1 MEGEGD
7 SRVHFSEVSDPWSSS
22 RHVAVLQALDAVEKV
37 RACGETGDGVAY
49 GVHCHVAHGAACVVR
64 GELVAGLQLGVYR
77 VSTAV
82 KEIHTELA
90 NHIHLVSDYR
100 TFARSTYGAEK
111 DVEICREK
119 VKVVSEQL
127 QTLSRF
133 LEDHYT
139 PEES

>member
-1 MEGEGD
+1 M
-7 SRVHFSEVSDPWSSS
+7 SLMAPRVSSEESSS
-22 RHVAVLQALDAVEKV
+22 LAFNS
-37 RACGETGDGVAY
+37 ACTEF
-49 GVHCHVAHGAACVVR
+49 
-64 GELVAGLQLGVYR
+64 LQL
-77 VSTAV
+77 V

>member
-1 MEGEGD
+1 VTALRTAATAV
-7 SRVHFSEVSDPWSSS
+7 SLTAPRVASEENSSL
-22 RHVAVLQALDAVEKV
+22 AFN
-37 RACGETGDGVAY
+37 
-49 GVHCHVAHGAACVVR
+49 AACT
-64 GELVAGLQLGVYR
+64 EFLQL
-77 VSTAV
+77 V

-100 TFARSTYGAEK
+100 SFARSTYGAEK
-111 DVEICREK
+111 DVEICRDK

>member
-22 RHVAVLQALDAVEKV
+22 RHVAVLQALDAVEKKLV
-37 RACGETGDGVAY
+37 TALRTASTAMSLMAPRVSSEESSSLAFNSACTEF
-49 GVHCHVAHGAACVVR
+49 
-64 GELVAGLQLGVYR
+64 LQL
-77 VSTAV
+77 V

-119 VKVVSEQL
+119 VKVVSQQL
-127 QTLSRF
+127 QTLSHF

-139 PEES
+139 SEEN

>member
-1 MEGEGD
+1 M
-7 SRVHFSEVSDPWSSS
+7 HFSEVSDPWSSS
-22 RHVAVLQALDAVEKV
+22 RHVAVLQALDAVEKKLV
-37 RACGETGDGVAY
+37 TALHT
-49 GVHCHVAHGAACVVR
+49 AATAMS
-64 GELVAGLQLGVYR
+64 LVAPRVSSEESSSLAFNSACTEFLQL
-77 VSTAV
+77 V
-82 KEIHTELA
+82 KEIHIELA

-127 QTLSRF
+127 HTLSRF

-139 PEES
+139 PEEN

>member
-22 RHVAVLQALDAVEKV
+22 RHVAVLQALDAVEKKLV
-37 RACGETGDGVAY
+37 TALRTAATAMSLMAPRVSSEESSSLAFNSACTEF
-49 GVHCHVAHGAACVVR
+49 
-64 GELVAGLQLGVYR
+64 LQL
-77 VSTAV
+77 V